1 MNAFNRS
8 VARALVV
15 CTLGWGVPPPSFADI
30 VPTEVVHAGV
40 KRDEVKAFLAR
51 AEVRAELEALGVER
65 GAALAR
71 VDALSDEEL
80 AQLTG
85 RLDQLPAGGSDVL
98 TVALIVFLVLLFT
111 DIMGYTKIFPFTRPA
126 QK

>member
-1 MNAFNRS
+1 MNAWNRS
-8 VARALVV
+8 VARALIV
-15 CTLGWGVPPPSFADI
+15 CTLGWCLPPPSFAGI
-30 VPTEVVHAGV
+30 VATEEVHAGL
-40 KRDEVKAFLAR
+40 KRDEVKGLLAR
-51 AEVRAELEALGVER
+51 AEVRAELEALGVEP

-85 RLDQLPAGGSDVL
+85 RLEQLPAGGANVL
-98 TVALIVFLVLLFT
+98 AVALVVFLVLLFT
-111 DIMGYTKIFPFTRPA
+111 DIMGYTKIFPFTRPV

>member
-30 VPTEVVHAGV
+30 VPTEEVHAGI

-71 VDALSDEEL
+71 VDALSDAEVT
-80 AQLTG
+80 ALTG
-85 RLDQLPAGGSDVL
+85 HLDQLPAGGSDVL

-111 DIMGYTKIFPFTRPA
+111 DIMGYTKIFPFTKPA